1 MLKNK
6 AGFWKTSFL
15 IYGLTLN
22 PHEADDARM
31 QASPDI
37 ESHEDSP
44 ESKSP
49 AKRQH
54 FAGLGQNRNPTGLR
68 QSPVNRPGQY
78 VDATPVK
85 RTGAA

>member
-1 MLKNK
+1 
-6 AGFWKTSFL
+6 
-15 IYGLTLN
+15 
-22 PHEADDARM
+22 M
-31 QASPDI
+31 QAPPDI

-49 AKRQH
+49 AKRQR
-54 FAGLGQNRNPTGLR
+54 FAGLGQNRNRTRFR

-78 VDATPVK
+78 VDETPVK

>member
-1 MLKNK
+1 MRACRHRPTPN
-6 AGFWKTSFL
+6 
-15 IYGLTLN
+15 
-22 PHEADDARM
+22 RM
-31 QASPDI
+31 KIP
-37 ESHEDSP
+37 P